1 MSLSAATSRLHSA
14 SKNVRRI
21 SGKTEETGSLSGRS
35 VWTRTMYT
43 LGNAD
48 ERKGNRRKWHRPPG
62 SKRNTRVRTPRRKNR
77 WNNATRMPEPLRD
90 LFLFD
95 IFSFPFL
102 SFPFPFFSVF
112 FLFCLAAAA
121 PGTSSTAKNR
131 GGVCARPTRLCV
143 QRKGCTSLATPASRP
158 FFRLLVR
165 GILPFSRASPV
176 CRTGKEERERENKK
190 RTRERERRR
199 VIKGR
204 QR

>member
-102 SFPFPFFSVF
+102 SFPFPFF
-112 FLFCLAAAA
+112 FCLLSFLSGRCCARYVEHRE
-121 PGTSSTAKNR
+121 KQ

-176 CRTGKEERERENKK
+176 CRTGKEEREREKKK

>member
-102 SFPFPFFSVF
+102 SFPFPFF
-112 FLFCLAAAA
+112 FCLLSFLS
-121 PGTSSTAKNR
+121 GR
-131 GGVCARPTRLCV
+131 CCARYVEHREKQGGFVRDPR
-143 QRKGCTSLATPASRP
+143 GCAYSEKAARRSPPPPPAPSFAFSSEAFSLSREPAQC
-158 FFRLLVR
+158 
-165 GILPFSRASPV
+165 AAQ
-176 CRTGKEERERENKK
+176 GKRREREKKRNERERE
-190 RTRERERRR
+190 RGGE
-199 VIKGR
+199 
-204 QR
+204 